1 MPTTLFFDEKTVF
14 KFPNH
19 IVFGIQNVLGLWYY
33 PTADIADDD
42 FNTYWLARLND
53 RTATVWIDLG

>member
-14 KFPNH
+14 KFPH
-19 IVFGIQNVLGLWYY
+19 RIVFGIENVLGLWYY

-42 FNTYWLARLND
+42 LNTYWLARLND